1 MSRWCSAS
9 RLARSMPEG
18 DPLVVTLPVAV
29 GTPGQARMAVGRF
42 LTGAPPPRVVDVL
55 LLVSELVT
63 DAVRRAG
70 ASPTDELRID
80 VWPGPTTIRVAV
92 TDPGPTGGEEADEDP
107 DGWKGRLLAR
117 ISDRWGVDGDGTA
130 TSAWFEVD
138 LTEGR
143 LPSIED
149 HPDAALFAMIHTNR
163 AARDVLFA
171 RYTRMASG
179 FARRFTGRGEDIQDL
194 EQVASI
200 GLLKALERFDVGRG
214 ASFSTFASATIL
226 GELKR
231 HLRDKAWSVRVPR
244 GLKETSLE
252 LSRVTAELTQS
263 LGRAP
268 RVSDLVTATGRG
280 EEEILEA
287 LQAGEAFASV
297 SINTPAGED
306 DTLEMLD
313 RMGGDDPAMGLAV
326 RWEPIAAVIGDL
338 PERERRIL
346 YLRFYKEMTQSE
358 IAAVI
363 GISQMHVSRLLA
375 RALASLRLLAE
386 A

>member
-1 MSRWCSAS
+1 
-9 RLARSMPEG
+9 MPKG

-29 GTPGQARMAVGRF
+29 GTPGQARVAVGRL

-63 DAVRRAG
+63 DGVRRAV
-70 ASPTDELRID
+70 PNPPDELRIE
-80 VWPGPTTIRVAV
+80 VWPGPATIRVEV
-92 TDPGPTGGEEADEDP
+92 TDPGPADDQAETDEDA
-107 DGWKGRLLAR
+107 DGWKSKLLAR
-117 ISDRWGVDGDGTA
+117 ISDRWGVGDGATA
-130 TSAWFEVD
+130 SVWFELD

-143 LPSIED
+143 VPSIED
-149 HPDAALFAMIHTNR
+149 HPDAALFAMIHTDR

-244 GLKETSLE
+244 GLKEASLE

-268 RVSDLVTATGRG
+268 RVSDLVAATDLG

-313 RMGGDDPAMGLAV
+313 RMGGEDPAMGLAE

-346 YLRFYKEMTQSE
+346 FLRFYKEMTQSE

-375 RALASLRLLAE
+375 RALASLRLLVE